1 MTRRLSLVAAL
12 VLLFSMALMVPNVL
26 ALDEPERLWL
36 VGEHAFADGLYA
48 LASRTLARFVE
59 QYPEDARAPQALLL
73 LGKARLTLGEL
84 EPALE
89 ALRRAQKSS
98 PPPGEG
104 RETRFWEAEA
114 LFRMKRYAEARGAY
128 EDVIRNDAKGA
139 FAADALY
146 GYGWTELEMKR
157 PEPAATAFRE
167 LLTGWPDHRLA
178 PSATYQLARA
188 LAEGK
193 HTSEALAL
201 LHDFPQKYPGHK
213 LVPDAQY
220 LHGLVR
226 LQSGD
231 AKGGVAELKTFAE
244 AYPNHELATEA
255 RKMITQRLARSGD
268 KTALG
273 ERYQTLMA
281 HPTPEGL
288 VEAAGIARRLGRS
301 RDQDA
306 AWRKLKTEFAKD
318 PKAHRLALDLAN
330 TAFKRTDWREASAY
344 AQVAAQSDDGRM
356 RSEAWLL
363 TGESELKLKRFA
375 EAAKAF
381 EAVGAVGNAE
391 AAIRYRGLAGLG
403 LAREEQKELRAALTA
418 YESVASK
425 SPDPGL
431 RDWARERASSVR
443 ARLSKPAPAPGA
455 KPRSG

>member
-1 MTRRLSLVAAL
+1 MTRRLSLIAAL
-12 VLLFSMALMVPNVL
+12 FLSSLTAPAVPNVV

-48 LASRTLARFVE
+48 LASRTLGRFVE
-59 QYPEDARAPQALLL
+59 RYPADSQAPPALLL
-73 LGKARLTLGEL
+73 LGKARLALGEF
-84 EPALE
+84 EPALD
-89 ALRRAQKSS
+89 ALRRAQKVS
-98 PPPGEG
+98 PPPGQG
-104 RETRFWEAEA
+104 REARFWEAET
-114 LFRMKRYAEARGAY
+114 LFRMKRYAEARAAY
-128 EDVIRNDAKGA
+128 DDVVRNDAAGA

-157 PEPAATAFRE
+157 SEPAATAFRE

-193 HTSEALAL
+193 HTKEALTL
-201 LHDFPQKYPGHK
+201 LRDFPQKYPGHK

-220 LHGLVR
+220 WHGVVR

-231 AKGGVAELKTFAE
+231 AKGGVAELKTFAD
-244 AYPNHELATEA
+244 AHPNHELATEA
-255 RKMITQRLARSGD
+255 RKLITQTLARSGD
-268 KTALG
+268 KSALT
-273 ERYQTLMA
+273 ERYQRLMA
-281 HPTPEGL
+281 QPTPEGL
-288 VEAAGIARRLGRS
+288 VEAAGIAGRLGRP

-318 PKAHRLALDLAN
+318 SKAHRLAFDLAN
-330 TAFKRTDWREASAY
+330 AAFKRADWREASAY
-344 AQVAAQSDDGRM
+344 AQVAAQSEDGGM

-363 TGESELKLKRFA
+363 TGESDLKLKRFA

-391 AAIRYRGLAGLG
+391 AAVRYRALAGLG
-403 LAREEQKELRAALTA
+403 LAREEQKELRAALAA

-425 SPDPGL
+425 GPDAAL
-431 RDWARERASSVR
+431 REWARERASSVR
-443 ARLSKPAPAPGA
+443 AKLSKPAPAPGT